1 MGYETIF
8 SVIEG
13 ESVFNSFFDFS
24 FLYVLL
30 LLLLLLTSFLF
41 FSHVF
46 SHQTGWT
53 ALVAPLLDKI
63 AVDRNRNAI
72 QKNLSNVRKKLTK
85 HTASKF
91 TIFDEALWVA
101 NYVWVCSVTC
111 NTSRTMNLRDNR

>member
-1 MGYETIF
+1 MCDVGYETIF

-30 LLLLLLTSFLF
+30 LLLLLLLTSFPF

-72 QKNLSNVRKKLTK
+72 QKNLSYEERNSQNMQ
-85 HTASKF
+85 HPNSP
-91 TIFDEALWVA
+91 
-101 NYVWVCSVTC
+101 S
-111 NTSRTMNLRDNR
+111 